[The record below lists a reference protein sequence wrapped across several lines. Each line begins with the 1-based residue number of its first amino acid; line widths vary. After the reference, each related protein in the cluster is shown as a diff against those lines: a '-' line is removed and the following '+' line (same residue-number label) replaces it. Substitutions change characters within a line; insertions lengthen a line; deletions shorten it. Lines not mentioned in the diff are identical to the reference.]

1 LPPPWDWACLT
12 IGACGS
18 GFGPAMETGAG
29 IGIAGDLI
37 NSIF

>member
-1 LPPPWDWACLT
+1 LPDG
-12 IGACGS
+12 GACGS
-18 GFGPAMETGAG
+18 GFGPAMEMGAG